1 MSKFIIYGRSD
12 CPYCIK
18 VITKLA
24 KAKQCF
30 YVEMLDDNS
39 KRLQELKIKYDHP
52 TVPIVIRVEDIKEL
66 VGGCDDTLEL
76 IKKGENNEWLHS
88 TKAVGPWN
96 SFCC

>member
-1 MSKFIIYGRSD
+1 MTKFIIYGRSD

-39 KRLQELKIKYDHP
+39 KRLQELKIKYD
-52 TVPIVIRVEDIKEL
+52 TITQLSQLLSEL
-66 VGGCDDTLEL
+66 
-76 IKKGENNEWLHS
+76 KM
-88 TKAVGPWN
+88 
-96 SFCC
+96 

>member
-1 MSKFIIYGRSD
+1 MSKFIIYGKSD

-39 KRLQELKIKYDHP
+39 KRLQELKTKYDHP
-52 TVPIVIRVEDIKEL
+52 TVPIVIRVEDVEEL
-66 VGGCDDTLEL
+66 VGGCDDTLEF
-76 IKKGENNEWLHS
+76 IKKAND
-88 TKAVGPWN
+88 
-96 SFCC
+96 